1 MKIIGIG
8 ATNKNLLKKGILF
21 LLFFMSYLS
30 HGQFYHGIE
39 LGINMTNA
47 DFIVNES
54 AEPSSAIGFHLG
66 YLAERDITD
75 NLYLRLGF
83 NFNRREFNA
92 ISRRGINT
100 TNEKWGI
107 DAIEIPVNLGY
118 YLNWNNR
125 NFQFFVDAGIN
136 LGYNSRVTTKNDRE
150 TIRLD
155 IGSDAD
161 INRISIGANASV
173 GLLIK
178 KRMKV
183 RLNYYNGLS
192 NIVNTEENIWKNKTF
207 GVSLSYFLREKQV
220 Y

>member
-1 MKIIGIG
+1 MG
-8 ATNKNLLKKGILF
+8 ATTNNLIKNRIFF
-21 LLFFMSYLS
+21 LLFFVSYLAHS
-30 HGQFYHGIE
+30 QFYHGLE
-39 LGINMTNA
+39 LGTNMTNP
-47 DFIVNES
+47 DFTVNES
-54 AEPSSAIGFHLG
+54 AEPSSAFGFYLG
-66 YLAERDITD
+66 YLAERDLTD
-75 NLYLRLGF
+75 NLYLRLGV

-100 TNEKWGI
+100 SEEKWGI

-118 YLNWNNR
+118 YLNWNNK

-136 LGYNSRVTTKNDRE
+136 IGYNNRAITKNDEE

-161 INRISIGANASV
+161 IQQISIGANASV

-178 KRMKV
+178 KRAKV

-192 NIVNTEENIWKNKTF
+192 NIVNTEGNTWKNKTF
-207 GVSLSYFLREKQV
+207 GISVSYFLREKQV